1 VFGKLR
7 VRRPS
12 PALVLGATALFF
24 AVGGSALAVGQHV
37 GAASRCANG
46 AVKGFAV
53 VTGDPL
59 HGIENIPQTFSS
71 SASLFGPRYNC
82 TGRAV
87 QVRLLPEN
95 AGFAVRFAGV
105 TGKVA
110 VASVLSPDPGAASV
124 KPLPD
129 GSIAVTTAGN
139 QSTPPGG
146 TGGQFNR
153 RTNMQ
158 FVVVVF

>member
-1 VFGKLR
+1 VNGLLR
-7 VRRPS
+7 RRRPS
-12 PALVLGATALFF
+12 PALVLSATALFF
-24 AVGGSALAVGQHV
+24 AIGGSAFALGQHV
-37 GAASRCANG
+37 GIASRCGNG

-59 HGIENIPQTFSS
+59 HGIENIPQTFTS
-71 SASLFGPRYNC
+71 SAGLFARRYNC

-95 AGFAVRFAGV
+95 AGFAVRFVGL
-105 TGKVA
+105 TSRVA

-124 KPLPD
+124 KPMPD
-129 GSIAVTTAGN
+129 GSIAITTAGN
-139 QSTPPGG
+139 QPTPPAGS
-146 TGGQFNR
+146 GGQFNR